1 MEAKNN
7 ELFILDEPTNYMKEV
22 SNINFE
28 KWLEDMKF
36 QMDSMYTNQLQT
48 LVDPSDM
55 IKPMGYK
62 LVCKKENDKDGNVCT
77 KLDQLSNVK
86 NKDKRLNLIKISHWW
101 LY

>member
-7 ELFILDEPTNYMKEV
+7 ELLILDEPTNYMKEV

-48 LVDPSDM
+48 FVDPSDM

-62 LVCKKENDKDGNVCT
+62 LVCKKEMYVQSQISCQMLKT
-77 KLDQLSNVK
+77 KI
-86 NKDKRLNLIKISHWW
+86 RG
-101 LY
+101 